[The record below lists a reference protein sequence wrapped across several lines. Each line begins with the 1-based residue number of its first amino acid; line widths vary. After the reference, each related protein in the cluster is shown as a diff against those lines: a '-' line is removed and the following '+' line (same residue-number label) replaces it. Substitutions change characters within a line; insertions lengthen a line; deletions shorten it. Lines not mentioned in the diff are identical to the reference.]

1 MTNNYKEKKDIIALN
16 DIENKIK
23 KFNFNDNIINSN
35 ISKKKHFK
43 IKKYRYIKKNENN
56 KTLEWINEFNNN
68 LDKYLEALGIPSTKP
83 DKN

>member
-35 ISKKKHFK
+35 ISKKKNISK
-43 IKKYRYIKKNENN
+43 
-56 KTLEWINEFNNN
+56 
-68 LDKYLEALGIPSTKP
+68 
-83 DKN
+83 